1 MASALGKWA
10 DGPLELIET
19 PSFTKRTDDHPAH
32 YIANEMAFA
41 HSAMLRGLNAIYL
54 QAPYVPKADVSDF
67 LFFVS
72 SWAGWVQHHH
82 ILEETRMFPDFE
94 RIPGIKAGQLSHNI
108 EQHHLFSTGLDDLKK
123 YATNTTEADYDGGR
137 LRELITSFST
147 YMREHLA
154 DEIDTLW
161 SLECCEKGQEENLL
175 QVYKD
180 CEAEAGKQDKT
191 VVPPMVLGLCDKT
204 FQGGNSWPAM
214 PIGSE
219 YIVHYLL
226 GRKHRG
232 AWRFLP
238 SDTFRRPRPLPF
250 LGDES

>member
-1 MASALGKWA
+1 MASPIGKWA

-19 PSFTKRTDDHPAH
+19 PSFTKRIDDHSAH
-32 YIANEMAFA
+32 YVANEMAFA
-41 HSAMLRGLNAIYL
+41 HNAMLRGLNAIYL
-54 QAPYVPKADVSDF
+54 QAPYIPKADISDF
-67 LFFVS
+67 LFFVA
-72 SWAGWVQHHH
+72 SWAGWVQDHH
-82 ILEETRMFPDFE
+82 ILEETRMFPGFE
-94 RIPGIKAGQLSHNI
+94 RIPGIRPRQLSHNI

-123 YATNTTEADYDGGR
+123 YATDTTEANYDGKT
-137 LRELITSFST
+137 LRELISSFST
-147 YMREHLA
+147 HMREHLA

-161 SLECCEKGQEENLL
+161 SLDCCEKGQGKNLL

-180 CEAEAGKQDKT
+180 CAAEAGKQDKT

-250 LGDES
+250 LGDGS